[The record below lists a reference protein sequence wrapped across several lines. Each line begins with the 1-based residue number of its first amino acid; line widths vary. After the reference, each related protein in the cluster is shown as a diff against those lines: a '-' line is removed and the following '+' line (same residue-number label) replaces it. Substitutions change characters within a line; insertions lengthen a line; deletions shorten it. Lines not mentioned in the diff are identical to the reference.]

1 MNIPYYTK
9 GSHQKNTML
18 WSIYCKETP
27 LCAVGIVVFI
37 VMLLF
42 NIKYLSCHVFFFYS
56 FQGRAQNNFPFHIHS
71 MKVDSIL

>member
-9 GSHQKNTML
+9 GSHKRNTML
-18 WSIYCKETP
+18 WSISFKEAP

-42 NIKYLSCHVFFFYS
+42 NIKYLSCHLFFFFFPQFSRKSTEQFPISYS
-56 FQGRAQNNFPFHIHS
+56 
-71 MKVDSIL
+71 